1 LKALLSKS
9 SIGATLSRVRISP
22 PPPVIQ
28 LLKVLIKHCSGE
40 PAGRILYS
48 TMVNTHDDDTG
59 HYEGSLLEDI
69 RDKVDAIAEAVSG
82 VSGRVNQV
90 EERLTKVEQDT
101 RLIPAIQAAITDQAK
116 DFKGL
121 GKRVMALEKAAA

>member
-1 LKALLSKS
+1 
-9 SIGATLSRVRISP
+9 
-22 PPPVIQ
+22 
-28 LLKVLIKHCSGE
+28 
-40 PAGRILYS
+40 
-48 TMVNTHDDDTG
+48 MVNTHDDTG

-90 EERLTKVEQDT
+90 QERLTKVEQDT

-116 DFKGL
+116 EFKGL
-121 GKRVMALEKAAA
+121 SKRVTVLEKAAA